1 MAYKLFKFLDCKRY
15 KLATFNWSEPDIK
28 NTGGLKME
36 WLKEFLG
43 EELYSQVEA
52 KLKGNDKVKLAN
64 LASGEYVSK
73 AKYDDDL
80 KEKDTKIT
88 ELTGQVQ
95 KFDGVDVDKFK
106 QDIKDWEVKYQN
118 DIAEEKK
125 NSAIKLAV
133 ALSKPK
139 NEKALMALL
148 DTDIIKVDNKGNVTG
163 LKEQLENIKKDND
176 FLFESV
182 EPKPIQVKLNDD
194 HQNKK
199 IENDTVSLSDAV
211 SEHYNEG
218 E

>member
-1 MAYKLFKFLDCKRY
+1 
-15 KLATFNWSEPDIK
+15 
-28 NTGGLKME
+28 ME
-36 WLKEFLG
+36 FLKEFLG

-106 QDIKDWEVKYQN
+106 KDIKDWETKYQN
-118 DIAEEKK
+118 DMANEKK

-139 NEKALMALL
+139 NEKAVMALL
-148 DTDIIKVDNKGNVTG
+148 DTDVIKVDEKGTVIG
-163 LKEQLENIKKDND
+163 LKEQLENIKKEND
-176 FLFESV
+176 FLFNEETNPQIKLNQDHNN
-182 EPKPIQVKLNDD
+182 EPK
-194 HQNKK
+194 QN
-199 IENDTVSLSDAV
+199 ETVSLSDAV
-211 SEHYNEG
+211 SEHYNKG

>member
-1 MAYKLFKFLDCKRY
+1 MD
-15 KLATFNWSEPDIK
+15 
-28 NTGGLKME
+28 

-43 EELYSQVEA
+43 DELYSKVEA
-52 KLKGNDKVKLAN
+52 KLKGNDKIKLAN

-73 AKYDDDL
+73 AKYDDDI
-80 KEKDTKIT
+80 KDKDTKIG
-88 ELTGQVQ
+88 ELTDKV
-95 KFDGVDVDKFK
+95 KEFDGVDIKKF
-106 QDIKDWEVKYQN
+106 QEDIKEWETKYAIG
-118 DIAEEKK
+118 IAEEKK

-148 DTDIIKVDNKGNVTG
+148 DTDIIKVDDKGNVTG

-176 FLFESV
+176 FLFESEEV
-182 EPKPIQVKLNDD
+182 APIQVKLNDG

-211 SEHYNEG
+211 SEHYSEG

>member
-1 MAYKLFKFLDCKRY
+1 MD
-15 KLATFNWSEPDIK
+15 
-28 NTGGLKME
+28 

-52 KLKGNDKVKLAN
+52 KLKGNDKIKLAN

-73 AKYDDDL
+73 AKYDDDI
-80 KEKDTKIT
+80 KDKDVKIG
-88 ELTGQVQ
+88 ELTDKV
-95 KFDGVDVDKFK
+95 KEFDGVDIEKF
-106 QDIKDWEVKYQN
+106 QDDIKAWETKYAD
-118 DIAEEKK
+118 DIATEKK

-148 DTDIIKVDNKGNVTG
+148 DTDIIKVDDKGNVTG

-176 FLFESV
+176 FLFESEDV
-182 EPKPIQVKLNDD
+182 PPIQVKLNDD
-194 HQNKK
+194 HHNKK